1 MFLKNFW
8 WSACAKSRLSGKRLI
23 KVIVSSVHLNLKMS
37 IPILIKFIFC
47 FQSSGQEKTI
57 FFLGAKPGDK
67 NYLQTNGVF
76 LC

>member
-1 MFLKNFW
+1 LIFKNFPVLEIFFPIQGL
-8 WSACAKSRLSGKRLI
+8 SR
-23 KVIVSSVHLNLKMS
+23 
-37 IPILIKFIFC
+37 IFKAGGHHEA
-47 FQSSGQEKTI
+47 GQEKNI